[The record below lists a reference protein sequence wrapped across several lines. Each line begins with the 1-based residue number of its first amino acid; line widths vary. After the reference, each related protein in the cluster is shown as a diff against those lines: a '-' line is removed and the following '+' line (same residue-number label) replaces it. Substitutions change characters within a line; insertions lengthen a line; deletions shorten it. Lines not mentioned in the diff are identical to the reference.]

1 MIRNAVTLLGYLAIA
16 ACEAGIGDGRYH
28 KLPGTA
34 DYELISAYEDLVST
48 ITNHVDLGLQDL
60 PKRLIL
66 FSVWYIASR
75 SLNDALG
82 GGDCA
87 CKEGSPK
94 SFKPYV
100 RTRICK
106 LDMSAVQTVSPFLF
120 GEDLPSSELTPAELW
135 AHVAKRALY
144 LSEISRTYPGVIAET
159 SFQASMLSLS
169 HLATSLPE
177 CPELNF

>member
-87 CKEGSPK
+87 CKEGFPK